1 MTSSQR
7 IGRGRDY
14 HQQPELQPESPAT
27 LRVSQTSSE
36 LAFTWPNAVIQRQP
50 PSSSSTDSGHRRQVL
65 SYEDIDTPCT
75 QRRRAGS
82 ANSDHRRLPSEADI
96 DFLLGSERET
106 PTPSYDDSSHQ
117 GGGQLGGTPA
127 ITTSEKRRRHREAV
141 RDGAKMPRLKR
152 KRAVNVD
159 AELSSDDFTRA
170 VNKLERAMRYHVFLF
185 HTNNDVENVIDDVT
199 GGLLDHDTNSFT
211 RLRTKALDNIRNW
224 KHDVT
229 KSCLVYQFHLSTL

>member
-7 IGRGRDY
+7 TGGRGHRY
-14 HQQPELQPESPAT
+14 HQQPELQPELSAT
-27 LRVSQTSSE
+27 LRVSHASSE

-82 ANSDHRRLPSEADI
+82 ANSDHHRLPSEADI

-106 PTPSYDDSSHQ
+106 PSCDDSSHQ
-117 GGGQLGGTPA
+117 GGRQLGGTPA

-170 VNKLERAMRYHVFLF
+170 VNKLGRAMRYHVFLF